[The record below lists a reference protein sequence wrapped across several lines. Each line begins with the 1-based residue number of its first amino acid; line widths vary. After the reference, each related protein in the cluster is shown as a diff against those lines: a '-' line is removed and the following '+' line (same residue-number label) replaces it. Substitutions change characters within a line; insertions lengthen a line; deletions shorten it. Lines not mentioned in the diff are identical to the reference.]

1 MIYILAR
8 SGPDPTAP
16 GSSSAIRFDRTGEKM
31 LSNAD
36 PGGTMKQY
44 KIDRIDRGSRK
55 NYAETANTE

>member
-31 LSNAD
+31 LSKAD

-44 KIDRIDRGSRK
+44 KIDRIDRK